1 MGTASTGTSSSEYI
15 WAASASAASV
25 EAPVSSD
32 AAMVSSAWDSSIPSA
47 AAAGA
52 APGPGGADAAE
63 LKLLSDGT
71 AFSAAV
77 PPAAAPAAAPPS
89 AALSCTSGA
98 DAGLGAPAGISP
110 ADAAASIVTD
120 AWFFT

>member
-1 MGTASTGTSSSEYI
+1 
-15 WAASASAASV
+15 
-25 EAPVSSD
+25 
-32 AAMVSSAWDSSIPSA
+32 MVSSAWDSSIPSA

-52 APGPGGADAAE
+52 APGPGGGDAAE

-77 PPAAAPAAAPPS
+77 PPAAAPPS